1 MESANLRNI
10 EQIQEGDPRKP
21 AGSRLGTVI
30 MASLAG
36 ACVVF
41 AVFALA
47 KKPNT
52 APAAKVD
59 PLADLA
65 QKSGAAPSANAA
77 LAGKEVAFPGLL
89 SDEPHP
95 TTAMAALR
103 KPKDANAAGSAEGQL
118 VLPPG
123 APTEPPAAADQL
135 PVVPLPAQNYL
146 ALSPVVTRP
155 RDSLTAMAQ
164 QASQPTGAEAQ
175 PGGPGQF
182 QLQVS
187 SFRKERVAG
196 SFAEALRQR
205 GHRAYVESAEVPGK
219 GTWYRVRVG
228 PFKNKYE
235 AMSYRSEFEK
245 REHIVTFLV
254 EPPRPVA
261 TARARPVVTD

>member
-1 MESANLRNI
+1 MDSANLRNI

-21 AGSRLGTVI
+21 AGSRLGTLV
-30 MASLAG
+30 MSSLAG

-52 APAAKVD
+52 APVAKVD
-59 PLADLA
+59 PLAALA
-65 QKSGAAPSANAA
+65 HKAEAAPSATAA
-77 LAGKEVAFPGLL
+77 LAGKDVAFPSLL

-103 KPKDANAAGSAEGQL
+103 SAKGVGSASAQM

-146 ALSPVVTRP
+146 QLSPMVTRP

-164 QASQPTGAEAQ
+164 QASTPTGPEVQ

-187 SFRKERVAG
+187 SFRKEKVADA
-196 SFAEALRQR
+196 FADALRQR

-235 AMSYRSEFEK
+235 AMNYRTEFEK

-254 EPPRPVA
+254 EPPRPSA
-261 TARARPVVTD
+261 TARARTVVTD

>member
-1 MESANLRNI
+1 MDSANLRNI
-10 EQIQEGDPRKP
+10 DQIQEGDPGKGP
-21 AGSRLGTVI
+21 GTRLGTLI

-47 KKPNT
+47 KKPGT
-52 APAAKVD
+52 AAVAKAD

-65 QKSGAAPSANAA
+65 QKAASAPSANPA
-77 LAGKEVAFPGLL
+77 LAGHDVAFPSLL
-89 SDEPHP
+89 SDDPKP
-95 TTAMAALR
+95 TTAMAAIR
-103 KPKDANAAGSAEGQL
+103 KGNDPIASSSGQL

-123 APTEPPAAADQL
+123 APTEPPPAADQL

-146 ALSPVVTRP
+146 SLSPVVTRP

-164 QASQPTGAEAQ
+164 HASTPTGAEAER
-175 PGGPGQF
+175 GGPGQF

-187 SFRKERVAG
+187 SFRKESVAEK
-196 SFAEALRQR
+196 FASALRQR
-205 GHRAYVESAEVPGK
+205 GHRAYVESADVPGK

-235 AMSYRSEFEK
+235 AMNYRAEFEK

-254 EPPRPVA
+254 EPPRPA
-261 TARARPVVTD
+261 MTARRPIVAD